1 MDVQPPKH
9 PEVPAAQA
17 GPKRIL
23 LIEDDDTTAE
33 IYTMRLGAEGYEIK
47 RAPDG
52 ESGLAIAKDFRPDLI
67 ILDMIM
73 PKIQGFDV
81 LDNLRSMPEV
91 TDSKII
97 VLTALGQDADIQRA
111 RFLGVDEYLIKSH
124 VTITD
129 VMAAVAKLLS

>member
-9 PEVPAAQA
+9 PPEPTKQL

-23 LIEDDDTTAE
+23 LVEDDDTTAD
-33 IYTMRLGAEGYEIK
+33 IYAMRLRTEGYEVK

-52 ESGLAIAKDFRPDLI
+52 ESALAIAKEFKPNLI
-67 ILDMIM
+67 ILDVIM

-81 LDNLRSMPEV
+81 LDNLRSMIEARDAKV
-91 TDSKII
+91 M
-97 VLTALGQDADIQRA
+97 VLTALGQDADMQRA

-129 VMAAVAKLLS
+129 VMASVSKLLA

>member
-9 PEVPAAQA
+9 PPEPAEQG

-23 LIEDDDTTAE
+23 LVEDDDTTAD
-33 IYTMRLGAEGYEIK
+33 IYAMRLQAEGYEVK

-52 ESGLAIAKDFRPDLI
+52 ESALVIAKQFKPHLI
-67 ILDMIM
+67 ILDVIM

-81 LDNLRSMPEV
+81 LDNLRSMSEARN
-91 TDSKII
+91 SKVM
-97 VLTALGQDADIQRA
+97 VLTALGQDADMQRA

-129 VMAAVAKLLS
+129 VMASISKLLA